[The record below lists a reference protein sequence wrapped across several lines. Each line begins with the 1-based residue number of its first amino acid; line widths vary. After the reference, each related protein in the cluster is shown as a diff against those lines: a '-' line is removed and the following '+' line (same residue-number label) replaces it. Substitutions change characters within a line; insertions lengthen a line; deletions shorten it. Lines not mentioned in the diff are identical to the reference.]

1 MGRFEGGGGGRGGG
15 FHGVQLRGTAVFVVF
30 AVFAVL
36 DVFVVLVVLVVFA
49 AAACT
54 LVLCTDRQ
62 FQLLFGDGE
71 KFFQPN
77 YVLFLFSFR
86 RSKHV
91 HGSFLFT

>member
-1 MGRFEGGGGGRGGG
+1 LGRFEGGGGGRGGG
-15 FHGVQLRGTAVFVVF
+15 FHGVQLRGTAVL
-30 AVFAVL
+30 AVFA
-36 DVFVVLVVLVVFA
+36 VFVVLVVLVVFA

-54 LVLCTDRQ
+54 MVLCTDRQ

-86 RSKHV
+86 RAKHV

>member
-1 MGRFEGGGGGRGGG
+1 MGRFEGGGGRRGGG
-15 FHGVQLRGTAVFVVF
+15 FHGVQLRRTAVFDVL

-36 DVFVVLVVLVVFA
+36 DVLAVLVVFA

-54 LVLCTDRQ
+54 LVLCTDGQ

>member
-1 MGRFEGGGGGRGGG
+1 LGRFEGGGGGRGGG
-15 FHGVQLRGTAVFVVF
+15 FHGVQLRGTAVL
-30 AVFAVL
+30 AVFA
-36 DVFVVLVVLVVFA
+36 VFVVLVVLVVFA

-54 LVLCTDRQ
+54 MVLCTDRQ

-77 YVLFLFSFR
+77 YVLFLFFFR